1 MEHEF
6 VYLKELNQ
14 FYILGIISSW
24 SQKENLPF
32 LVVHPPEKKKQNTE
46 NVEENLTDSVSDDV
60 FTQPGDII
68 YEECDIS
75 EAQLIDNLEKE
86 ISSLKLMNEQLK
98 LKNLELSQQLNSEE
112 IQIISQVKLND
123 KNCNHYTGFKT
134 LRRLMSVFEFL
145 DFGENGENII
155 LYDYQSNQET
165 GKGKPRALSPFDS
178 YVLTLMRLRRNFSV
192 VHLSYLFKVSIAT
205 ISNTTVS
212 YINYMYLKF
221 GSLNIWPTR
230 EQINSIMPTSCKE
243 KFPNTMIIIDCV
255 EFKVKVPSKLFL
267 HKLFYSDYKSHTTVK
282 VLVGIA
288 PGGGFNFISSAYPG
302 SISDKDI
309 TFRSGILNPQ
319 LWEHGDAIMAD
330 RGFTIKEY
338 TDTLGILNGR
348 EQLCENE
355 VIHTQQ

>member
-1 MEHEF
+1 M
-6 VYLKELNQ
+6 
-14 FYILGIISSW
+14 
-24 SQKENLPF
+24 
-32 LVVHPPEKKKQNTE
+32 
-46 NVEENLTDSVSDDV
+46 TDSVSDDV
-60 FTQPGDII
+60 FIEPGDII

-98 LKNLELSQQLNSEE
+98 FKNLELSQQLNSEE

-145 DFGENGENII
+145 DFGENGENI

-165 GKGKPRALSPFDS
+165 GKGRPRALSPFDS

-221 GSLNIWPTR
+221 GQL
-230 EQINSIMPTSCKE
+230 E
-243 KFPNTMIIIDCV
+243 
-255 EFKVKVPSKLFL
+255 SK
-267 HKLFYSDYKSHTTVK
+267 
-282 VLVGIA
+282 
-288 PGGGFNFISSAYPG
+288 
-302 SISDKDI
+302 
-309 TFRSGILNPQ
+309 
-319 LWEHGDAIMAD
+319 
-330 RGFTIKEY
+330 
-338 TDTLGILNGR
+338 
-348 EQLCENE
+348 
-355 VIHTQQ
+355 